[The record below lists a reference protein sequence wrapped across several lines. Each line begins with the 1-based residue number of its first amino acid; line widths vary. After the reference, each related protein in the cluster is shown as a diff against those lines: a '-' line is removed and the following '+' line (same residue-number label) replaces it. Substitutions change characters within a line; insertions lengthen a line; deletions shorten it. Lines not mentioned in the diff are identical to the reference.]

1 MEFLGPAALL
11 LGPEGEC
18 PRPIPARL
26 ADRGRIQIPSRNT
39 SSGEKSRDTSSGENA
54 RDTSSSENSCD
65 TSSSENARGR
75 FLCVS
80 QTGGGFRSHLAI
92 PAQVI
97 QEFKCNLAIPARVR
111 LQGFRCHFAILAK
124 WSRLKIQILSR
135 DITSGKKKRCQLA
148 ISGQNTRIQISYHD
162 TSWGYYL
169 NLKYLLFRGWWN
181 FVTRSLTLWNNK
193 TLIQYLLPVSTY
205 LWPQFKFFCI
215 YTYINIDTNILIYYL

>member
-26 ADRGRIQIPSRNT
+26 ADRGRIQIPSRDT

-75 FLCVS
+75 FLRVS

-92 PAQVI
+92 PAQVR
-97 QEFKCNLAIPARVR
+97 NLAIPAQVR
-111 LQGFRCHFAILAK
+111 M
-124 WSRLKIQILSR
+124 
-135 DITSGKKKRCQLA
+135 LA
-148 ISGQNTRIQISYHD
+148 IPAQVRIVAIPAQVRMPVADSCASPRPGEDSDPISRYQ
-162 TSWGYYL
+162 L
-169 NLKYLLFRGWWN
+169 R
-181 FVTRSLTLWNNK
+181 
-193 TLIQYLLPVSTY
+193 
-205 LWPQFKFFCI
+205 
-215 YTYINIDTNILIYYL
+215 